1 MPDYR
6 LATRR
11 AAKKFGVDPA
21 LLEALVQQE
30 SGFNPNAKSP
40 AGAQG
45 IAQFMPGTAP
55 GYGVNLHDNRV
66 TDDLEGAA
74 KYIAANLKRTGG
86 NVHQALSIYNSGK
99 PEGYKTIPE
108 TRNYV
113 ARILAG
119 AKGFGGSG
127 GTGPSPSPAQAR
139 TTSVSTPGVDNSAAR
154 AALVQQFLGSK
165 SADPV
170 DFALGI
176 RGAQDVPG
184 RNVSSNPSSASPS
197 SSSGVASQLK
207 SRADTID
214 KQRLPYKWGGGH
226 QGKTPIGQAV
236 PLDCSGAVS
245 KVLGIDPRV
254 ASQFKSFGQPGEGG
268 QVTIYAKDTHVLMSI
283 RGQDGQMHFF
293 GTSATNPGGGAGWI
307 PRSAI
312 SPGYLKGFTARHA

>member
-1 MPDYR
+1 MPDYK

-11 AAKKFGVDPA
+11 AARKFGVDPA

-30 SGFNPNAKSP
+30 SGFNPNARSP

-74 KYIAANLKRTGG
+74 RYIAANLKRTGG
-86 NVHQALSIYNSGK
+86 NVHQALSIYNSGR

-119 AKGFGGSG
+119 AKQFGGAG
-127 GTGPSPSPAQAR
+127 GTRTSPSPAQAR

-170 DFALGI
+170 DFVLGI

-184 RNVSSNPSSASPS
+184 KTTTTTAPTSGAS
-197 SSSGVASQLK
+197 SSLSGTSQLK
-207 SRADTID
+207 SRADAINA
-214 KQRLPYKWGGGH
+214 KQLPYKWGGGH
-226 QGKTPIGQAV
+226 SGKVNAYQAQ

-245 KVLGIDPRV
+245 AVLGINPKV
-254 ASQFKSFGQPGEGG
+254 ASQFKSFGKPGDGG
-268 QVTIYAKDTHVLMSI
+268 NQGVTIAAKDTHVLMKI
-283 RGQDGQMHFF
+283 DGHWW
-293 GTSATNPGGGAGWI
+293 GTSASNPGGGAGWI
-307 PRSAI
+307 PQAQI
-312 SPGYLKGFTARHA
+312 SPQYLAGFTLRHA